1 MSDAPAL
8 EKSVF
13 APVRIGDVVAARY
26 RVTREIG
33 AGGMGQVLEVEHV
46 ELEKRFALKLVRP
59 DRWDATLDARFRREA
74 RALAKVTTARVPQI
88 TDFGVDPG
96 CGPFYVMELVDGTPL
111 DVLLAREGPLP
122 RERALELAIGI
133 AEALV
138 DVHAAGIVHRD
149 VKPSNLGVCRSG
161 PVRVRLL
168 DFGLATGVDER
179 FGSKITESRS
189 IVGSLPYMAPEQFH
203 GERPTVRVDL
213 WALGV
218 ILYEMLTGALPFEAP
233 STAALMHQILYAP
246 VPSSHD
252 APRSCGSV
260 LAKLLA
266 KDAGERPA
274 SASEA
279 IELLEGALARPSSG
293 TSRSSLA
300 TRATAPDFE
309 SSPEVRSSGAA
320 ASGTIVRPSRDREA
334 RIIAIGI
341 ALALA
346 GIVAWGASVWLM
358 RRDAITTIEHEA
370 APAPSAAPEP
380 ASAPTPEPVVVP
392 SAEPV
397 MEPAREE
404 ETAPATVTAPEVPR
418 ERAPR
423 QRGRAERATTTTAD
437 TPPATTTPAT
447 PPSEP
452 ATTWDGTIIEQH

>member
-1 MSDAPAL
+1 MSSDAL
-8 EKSVF
+8 ENSVF
-13 APVRIGDVVAARY
+13 APVRVGDVVAARY

-74 RALAKVTTARVPQI
+74 RALAKVTTPRVPQI

-96 CGPFYVMELVDGTPL
+96 RGPFYVMELVDGTPL
-111 DVLLAREGPLP
+111 DVLLSREGPLP

-161 PVRVRLL
+161 PVSVRLL

-218 ILYEMLTGALPFEAP
+218 ILYEMLAGALPFEAP

-246 VPSSHD
+246 VPSTHD
-252 APRSCGSV
+252 APRSTSSV

-266 KDAGERPA
+266 KDPEERPA
-274 SASEA
+274 SAVEA
-279 IELLEGALARPSSG
+279 IELLESALARRSSG
-293 TSRSSLA
+293 ASRSSLA
-300 TRATAPDFE
+300 TRETAPSVD
-309 SSPEVRSSGAA
+309 SSPELHSRSAP
-320 ASGTIVRPSRDREA
+320 ASGTVVKPSRDREA

-346 GIVAWGASVWLM
+346 GVLAWAASVWLM
-358 RRDAITTIEHEA
+358 RREPPSTIEQAAPVATPEPVI
-370 APAPSAAPEP
+370 APAPPPVIE
-380 ASAPTPEPVVVP
+380 PTPEPVI
-392 SAEPV
+392 EPTP
-397 MEPAREE
+397 EPPPAAIATPEE
-404 ETAPATVTAPEVPR
+404 PR

-423 QRGRAERATTTTAD
+423 ARGRAPRE
-437 TPPATTTPAT
+437 TTPT
-447 PPSEP
+447 TEP
-452 ATTWDGTIIEQH
+452 ATGEPASWDGNIIEQHAP